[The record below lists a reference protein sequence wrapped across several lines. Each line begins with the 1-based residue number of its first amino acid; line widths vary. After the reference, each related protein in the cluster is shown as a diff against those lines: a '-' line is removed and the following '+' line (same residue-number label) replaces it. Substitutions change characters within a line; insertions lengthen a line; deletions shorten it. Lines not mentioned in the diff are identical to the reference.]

1 MSTERNMAVDLIERA
16 VTTTGGPM
24 SPAVAA
30 VAPPPASLSVQES
43 TDLDSGWRGTTGH
56 RRWWRIRC
64 SDVVDRERCLTV
76 LVDRGR
82 VVLVGPPGETAVLSA
97 DQLVQ
102 LRAAL
107 REAAEQA
114 ER

>member
-1 MSTERNMAVDLIERA
+1 MSTERNPAVDLIERA
-16 VTTTGGPM
+16 VTTTGGSATRAVATAS
-24 SPAVAA
+24 SPAPTTVR
-30 VAPPPASLSVQES
+30 ES
-43 TDLDSGWRGTTGH
+43 TDLDSGWRGKTGQ

-76 LVDRGR
+76 LVDQGR

>member
-1 MSTERNMAVDLIERA
+1 MDVIERT
-16 VTTTGGPM
+16 VTTPGGPVRGTD
-24 SPAVAA
+24 SSAPA
-30 VAPPPASLSVQES
+30 PATLSIRES
-43 TDLDSGWRGTTGH
+43 TDLDPGWRGSTG
-56 RRWWRIRC
+56 RRRTWRIGC
-64 SDVVDRERCLTV
+64 GDVVDRERCLTV
-76 LVDRGR
+76 MVDRGR